1 LKESVEICRFQY
13 YDVSLKERSKR
24 MSRKVTI
31 IGAGNVGATIAYT
44 LSLGNIASEIV
55 IIDINKEKVEGEV
68 MDIVQGTSFREPISV
83 IAGDYEDA
91 KGSDIVIITS
101 GVGRKPGQTRIDLA
115 QTNVNILKSITP
127 QIVAVAPDALY
138 VIVSNPVDVMTYVFT
153 KISGLPENQIIGSGT
168 ILDTARLRY
177 DLSHHYKVAQKN
189 IHAYVYGEHGDTS
202 FIPWSLADI
211 SGCSLSQ
218 YEDLML
224 RKGMVEKRLD
234 PEETLKYVQK
244 SGGEIISKKGATFYA
259 VSASVNKILTALVA
273 AYDSVATVSTM
284 MHGEYGIDDVCI
296 STMTIIGPDGVKGK
310 VPVDLTYD
318 EQLKLKASADALKE
332 VIQSL
337 DI

>member
-1 LKESVEICRFQY
+1 M
-13 YDVSLKERSKR
+13 SK
-24 MSRKVTI
+24 KITV

-44 LSLGNIASEIV
+44 LSLGSIASEIV
-55 IIDINKEKVEGEV
+55 LIDINKEKVEGEV

-83 IAGDYEDA
+83 IAGEYEDA
-91 KGSDIVIITS
+91 KDSNIVIITS

-127 QIVAVAPDALY
+127 QIVSVAPNALY

-153 KISGLPENQIIGSGT
+153 KISGLPESQIIGSGT

-224 RKGMVEKRLD
+224 RKGMVGKRLD
-234 PEETLKYVQK
+234 PDATLKYVQK
-244 SGGEIISKKGATFYA
+244 SGGEIIAKKGATFYA

-284 MHGEYGIDDVCI
+284 MHGEYGVDDVCI

-332 VIQSL
+332 VIRSL

>member
-1 LKESVEICRFQY
+1 M
-13 YDVSLKERSKR
+13 SK
-24 MSRKVTI
+24 KITV

-44 LSLGNIASEIV
+44 LSLGSTASEIV
-55 IIDINKEKVEGEV
+55 LIDINKDKVQGEV

-83 IAGDYEDA
+83 IAGEYEDA
-91 KGSDIVIITS
+91 KDSDIVIITS
-101 GVGRKPGQTRIDLA
+101 GVGRKPGQSRIDLA

-127 QIVAVAPDALY
+127 QIVSVAPKALY
-138 VIVSNPVDVMTYVFT
+138 VIVSNPVEVMTYVFT
-153 KISGLPENQIIGSGT
+153 KISGLPESQIIGSGT

-224 RKGMVEKRLD
+224 RKGLVEKRLD
-234 PEETLKYVQK
+234 PDATLTYVQK
-244 SGGEIISKKGATFYA
+244 SGGEIIAKKGATFYA
-259 VSASVNKILTALVA
+259 VSASVNKILSALVA

-284 MHGEYGIDDVCI
+284 MHGEYGIEDVCI

-332 VIQSL
+332 VISSL

>member
-1 LKESVEICRFQY
+1 M
-13 YDVSLKERSKR
+13 SK
-24 MSRKVTI
+24 KITV

-55 IIDINKEKVEGEV
+55 VIDINKEKVEGEV

-91 KGSDIVIITS
+91 KDSDIVVITS
-101 GVGRKPGQTRIDLA
+101 GKGRKPGQTRIDLA
-115 QTNVNILKSITP
+115 QTNVNILKEITP
-127 QIVAVAPDALY
+127 QIVSVAPKALY

-153 KISGLPENQIIGSGT
+153 KISGLPESQIIGSGT

-177 DLSHHYKVAQKN
+177 DLSNHFHIAQKN

-202 FIPWSLADI
+202 FVPWSLADI
-211 SGCSLSQ
+211 SGCTLNEF
-218 YEDLML
+218 EDLMIK
-224 RKGMVEKRLD
+224 KGVVSSRVD
-234 PEETLKYVQK
+234 PEQTLKYVQK
-244 SGGEIISKKGATFYA
+244 SGGEIIAKKGATFYA

-273 AYDSVATVSTM
+273 AYDSVATVSSM

-296 STMTIIGPDGVKGK
+296 STMTVIGPEGVKGK
-310 VPVDLTYD
+310 VPVRLTYD
-318 EQLKLKASADALKE
+318 EMTKLRASADALKE
-332 VIQSL
+332 VIASL

>member
-1 LKESVEICRFQY
+1 
-13 YDVSLKERSKR
+13 
-24 MSRKVTI
+24 MGRKITV

-44 LSLGNIASEIV
+44 LSLGDLASEIV
-55 IIDINKEKVEGEV
+55 LIDINKEKVEGEV

-83 IAGDYEDA
+83 IAGNYEDA
-91 KGSDIVIITS
+91 AGSDIVIITS

-115 QTNVNILKSITP
+115 QTNVNILKNVAP
-127 QIVAVAPDALY
+127 QIVAAAPDALY
-138 VIVSNPVDVMTYVFT
+138 VIVSNPVDIMTYVFT
-153 KISGLPENQIIGSGT
+153 KISGLPEKQIIGSGT

-211 SGCSLSQ
+211 SGCHLSEF
-218 YEDLML
+218 EDLMI
-224 RKGMVEKRLD
+224 KRGVVTERVD
-234 PEETLKYVQK
+234 PEKTLHYVQK
-244 SGGEIISKKGATFYA
+244 SGGEIIAKKGATFYA
-259 VSASVNKILTALVA
+259 VSASVNKILGALSA

-284 MHGEYGIDDVCI
+284 MHGEYGIEDVCI

-310 VPVDLTYD
+310 VPVELTYD
-318 EQLKLKASADALKE
+318 ERRKLQASADALKE
-332 VIQSL
+332 VIRSL

>member
-1 LKESVEICRFQY
+1 
-13 YDVSLKERSKR
+13 
-24 MSRKVTI
+24 MSRKVTV

-44 LSLGNIASEIV
+44 LSLGDIASEIV
-55 IIDINKEKVEGEV
+55 LIDINKDKVQGEV

-83 IAGDYEDA
+83 IAGEYEDA
-91 KGSDIVIITS
+91 KDSDIVIITS
-101 GVGRKPGQTRIDLA
+101 GIGRKPGQTRIELA
-115 QTNVNILKSITP
+115 QTNVNILKDIAP
-127 QIVAVAPDALY
+127 KIVAAAPNALY

-153 KISGLPENQIIGSGT
+153 KISGLPERQIIGSGT

-202 FIPWSLADI
+202 FIPWSLADV
-211 SGCSLSQ
+211 SGCHLAEF
-218 YEDLML
+218 EDLMMK
-224 RKGMVEKRLD
+224 KGVITDKVD
-234 PEETLKYVQK
+234 PEATLKYVQK
-244 SGGEIISKKGATFYA
+244 SGGEIIAKKGATFYA
-259 VSASVNKILTALVA
+259 VSASVNKILSALVA

-284 MHGEYGIDDVCI
+284 MHGEYGIEDVCI

-318 EQLKLKASADALKE
+318 EQQKLRASAEALKS
-332 VIQSL
+332 VIKSL

>member
-1 LKESVEICRFQY
+1 
-13 YDVSLKERSKR
+13 

-91 KGSDIVIITS
+91 KGSNIVIITS

-127 QIVAVAPDALY
+127 QIVAAAPNALY

-153 KISGLPENQIIGSGT
+153 KISGLPESQIIGSGT

-224 RKGMVEKRLD
+224 RKDMVEKRLD

-244 SGGEIISKKGATFYA
+244 SGGEIIAKKGATFYA

-332 VIQSL
+332 VIRSL
-337 DI
+337 EI